1 MLRLVNWFAASLSLS
16 FLGIAVAGQVK
27 FNNTGIFHRYTDEY
41 QDISVN
47 PGLSEWHSMLLASSG
62 ELIVTANINGIDVPA
77 LLDTGSSKMVV
88 DNSLAKRLN
97 LVIDQSTAANTPAG
111 VVAGETVGML
121 HISLGGRGLPVDRAL
136 VSDLSAVN
144 AATGMRF
151 GAIIGVNAFTDGALE
166 LDFRRMRFRFT
177 TAPTN
182 HPDFESIPLSLV
194 QGVPV
199 MTASLDGR
207 AGIRIMIDTG
217 HNSDLSAS
225 SSLFDLMATTAG
237 RQTTL
242 ARAGVGGISVARL
255 TTLHTLTFQN
265 YPLQDISLQGEAS
278 GQFID
283 RLRVDAV
290 AGTRLLRRFD
300 LILDFANHH
309 VLLKPSGLTVSP
321 VIKSTSG
328 LQVVYARGVGVVA
341 HVMKNGPAEAAGWK
355 AGDRICSVDGMPAQ
369 VVGDTPS
376 LKTWGTGQPGLTVK
390 LGMCNGD
397 KRELTLSS
405 FY

>member
-47 PGLSEWHSMLLASSG
+47 HGLYEWHSMLLASSG

-88 DNSLAKRLN
+88 DNFLAKRLN

-111 VVAGETVGML
+111 VVVGESAGML
-121 HISLGGRGLPVDRAL
+121 HISLGGRDLPVDRAL

-265 YPLQDISLQGEAS
+265 YPLQDISL
-278 GQFID
+278 
-283 RLRVDAV
+283 
-290 AGTRLLRRFD
+290 
-300 LILDFANHH
+300 
-309 VLLKPSGLTVSP
+309 
-321 VIKSTSG
+321 
-328 LQVVYARGVGVVA
+328 
-341 HVMKNGPAEAAGWK
+341 
-355 AGDRICSVDGMPAQ
+355 
-369 VVGDTPS
+369 
-376 LKTWGTGQPGLTVK
+376 
-390 LGMCNGD
+390 
-397 KRELTLSS
+397 
-405 FY
+405 

>member
-1 MLRLVNWFAASLSLS
+1 
-16 FLGIAVAGQVK
+16 
-27 FNNTGIFHRYTDEY
+27 
-41 QDISVN
+41 
-47 PGLSEWHSMLLASSG
+47 MLLSSSG
-62 ELIVTANINGIDVPA
+62 ELIVTANINGMDVPA
-77 LLDTGSSKMVV
+77 LLDTGSSKLAVG
-88 DNSLAKRLN
+88 NSLAKRLN
-97 LVIDQSTAANTPAG
+97 LVIDQSTVANTPAG
-111 VVAGETVGML
+111 IVAGESAGML
-121 HISLGGRGLPVDRAL
+121 HISIGGRELPVDRAL
-136 VSDLSAVN
+136 VSDLIAVN
-144 AATGMRF
+144 AATGVRF

-177 TAPTN
+177 ASSTN

-199 MTASLDGR
+199 MTVSLGGR
-207 AGIRIMIDTG
+207 TGIRIMIDTG

-255 TTLHTLTFQN
+255 TTLHTLTLQD

-321 VIKSTSG
+321 AIKSTSG

-355 AGDRICSVDGMPAQ
+355 AGDRICSVDGMSAQ